1 MRMKTY
7 AVKVQVSG
15 TVTVM
20 VSAPDYEEAEEEAYY
35 EVQNMDLREEDLEF
49 EVISSELD
57 DDEG

>member
-7 AVKVQVSG
+7 AVKVAVSG

-35 EVQNMDLREEDLEF
+35 EAQNLDLREEDLEF

>member
-1 MRMKTY
+1 MKTY

-15 TVTVM
+15 TVTVL
-20 VSAPDYEEAEEEAYY
+20 VSAPDYEEAEEEGYY
-35 EVQNMDLREEDLEF
+35 QAQALDLREEDLEY